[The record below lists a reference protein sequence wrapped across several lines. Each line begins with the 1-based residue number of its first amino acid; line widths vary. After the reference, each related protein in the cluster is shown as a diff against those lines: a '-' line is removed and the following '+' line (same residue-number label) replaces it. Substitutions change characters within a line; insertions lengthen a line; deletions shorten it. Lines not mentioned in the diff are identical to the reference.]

1 MIIAFDDE
9 APSEQVRD
17 EPFELLIIVVVEFF
31 GLYNINLCKRKC
43 LNIFSTLQYI
53 MSGRKLID
61 RTKEL
66 DQLEDI
72 HKKDGLRFVIITG
85 RRRIGKS
92 RLIKEF
98 IKDKNH
104 LRVQFEK
111 RNQSY
116 NLKRMNQAISNSEN
130 IPNPNFS
137 SFSDAFEYLAKTEK
151 KTIIILD
158 EFSYLIKY
166 SDALAEFQTIIDE
179 ILTDSE
185 IMLVTLGSSFSIMKR
200 GLLEYSSPLYGR
212 SEGLINVQ
220 PLRLI
225 DLFQWFPHI
234 STEDIIRIH
243 GVCGGV
249 PRYLEL
255 FNGQNDIKKGIEKL
269 FFDPNSFLFH
279 EAREL
284 LEEEFD
290 DPVTYYSVLEAVS
303 MGNTRVSD
311 IGHHAFLEPKNTAK
325 YLNILTKL
333 GILRHEFSYGMNRKR
348 GIYRFKDHYF
358 AFWFKFISMY
368 FEDIE
373 SGFNQEAITRFR
385 SEFETYL
392 GHHFEN
398 AMHELTPGLMSFD
411 TLSFGRWWYKG
422 KEIDL
427 ILEGKRDICFV
438 EYKWQKLSIRKAEK
452 IINDLISRSDSFKPH
467 KKKNHYLLLGREIEN
482 KSEIE
487 DSNILVKD
495 LKDL

>member
-1 MIIAFDDE
+1 MSSRKF
-9 APSEQVRD
+9 
-17 EPFELLIIVVVEFF
+17 
-31 GLYNINLCKRKC
+31 INRKQI
-43 LNIFSTLQYI
+43 LS
-53 MSGRKLID
+53 
-61 RTKEL
+61 
-66 DQLEDI
+66 QLEDI
-72 HKKDGLRFVIITG
+72 YNKKGLRFVIITG

-98 IKDKNH
+98 IKNKDH

-111 RNQSY
+111 RNQKY
-116 NLKRMNQAISNSEN
+116 NLKRLNNAIAKREEM
-130 IPNPNFS
+130 PNPNFS
-137 SFSDAFEYLAKTEK
+137 SFSDAFEYLSKSK
-151 KTIIILD
+151 LKLIILD

-179 ILTDSE
+179 IIAYSE
-185 IMLVTLGSSFSIMKR
+185 IMLITLGSSFSIMKR

-212 SEGLINVQ
+212 SEGLINLQ
-220 PLRLI
+220 PLKLI
-225 DLFQWFPHI
+225 DLFQWFPNI
-234 STEDIIRIH
+234 SAADIIRIH

-255 FNGQNDIKKGIEKL
+255 FNEQNDIKKEIEKL

-279 EAREL
+279 EAHEL

-311 IGHHAFLEPKNTAK
+311 IGNHAFLEPKNTTK

-333 GILRHEFSYGMNRKR
+333 GILKHETCYGMARKR

-373 SGFNQEAITRFR
+373 SGFNREAITKFR
-385 SEFETYL
+385 AEFETYL
-392 GHHFEN
+392 GHHFEV
-398 AMHELTPGLMSFD
+398 AMNEITPSFMPFE

-422 KEIDL
+422 TEIDQ
-427 ILEGKRDICFV
+427 ILEGKKDICYV
-438 EYKWQKLSIRKAEK
+438 EYKWQNLSKKKAK
-452 IINDLISRSDSFKPH
+452 NIIEDLIERSESFNAP
-467 KKKNHYLLLGREIEN
+467 KKNIHYLLLGREIEK

-487 DSNILVKD
+487 EPNILIKD
-495 LKDL
+495 LKDLSSLYKTR

>member
-1 MIIAFDDE
+1 MSSRNF
-9 APSEQVRD
+9 
-17 EPFELLIIVVVEFF
+17 
-31 GLYNINLCKRKC
+31 INRA
-43 LNIFSTLQYI
+43 
-53 MSGRKLID
+53 
-61 RTKEL
+61 KEL
-66 DQLEDI
+66 SHLEDI
-72 HKKDGLRFVIITG
+72 YKKYGLRFVIITG

-98 IKDKNH
+98 IKNKNH

-111 RNQSY
+111 RNQRY
-116 NLKRMNQAISNSEN
+116 NLKRMNQAISKKEN
-130 IPNPNFS
+130 IPNPHFS

-151 KTIIILD
+151 KIIILD

-185 IMLVTLGSSFSIMKR
+185 IMLITLGSSFSIMKR

-212 SEGLINVQ
+212 SEGLINLQ
-220 PLRLI
+220 PLKLK
-225 DLFQWFPHI
+225 DLFQWFPHN
-234 STEDIIRIH
+234 SAADIIRIH

-249 PRYLEL
+249 PRYLEM
-255 FNGQNDIKKGIEKL
+255 FNGQNDIKKEIEKL

-311 IGHHAFLEPKNTAK
+311 IGNHAFLEPKNTTK

-333 GILRHEFSYGMNRKR
+333 GILKHEFSYGMNRKR

-358 AFWFKFISMY
+358 AFWFKFISIY

-373 SGFNQEAITRFR
+373 SGFNQEAIAKFR
-385 SEFETYL
+385 TEFETYL
-392 GHHFEN
+392 GHHFED
-398 AMHELTPGLMSFD
+398 AMRELTSGLMSFD
-411 TLSFGRWWYKG
+411 THSMGRWWHKG
-422 KEIDL
+422 EEIDL
-427 ILEGKRDICFV
+427 ILEGKKDICFV
-438 EYKWQKLSIRKAEK
+438 EYKWQKLSKRKAEK
-452 IINDLISRSDSFKPH
+452 IIEDLLSRSDSFKAH
-467 KKKNHYLLLGREIEN
+467 KKKIHYLLFGREIEK

-487 DSNILVKD
+487 ESNILVKD
-495 LKDL
+495 LNDL

>member
-1 MIIAFDDE
+1 MMK
-9 APSEQVRD
+9 S
-17 EPFELLIIVVVEFF
+17 
-31 GLYNINLCKRKC
+31 RK
-43 LNIFSTLQYI
+43 F
-53 MSGRKLID
+53 ID
-61 RTKEL
+61 REIEL
-66 DQLEDI
+66 THLEKI
-72 HKKDGLRFVIITG
+72 YHKSGLKFVIITG

-98 IKDKNH
+98 IKNKDH

-111 RNQSY
+111 RSNRY
-116 NLKRMNQAISNSEN
+116 NLMRINQAIAKKEN
-130 IPNPNFS
+130 IPDPNFS
-137 SFSDAFEYLAKTEK
+137 SFSDVFEYIAKTNIK
-151 KTIIILD
+151 IIILD

-179 ILTDSE
+179 
-185 IMLVTLGSSFSIMKR
+185 MLQNSDLMLITLGSSFSIMKR

-212 SEGLINVQ
+212 SEGVINLQ
-220 PLRLI
+220 PLGLKE
-225 DLFQWFPHI
+225 LFLWFPQT
-234 STEDIIRIH
+234 SAADIIRIH
-243 GVCGGV
+243 GACGGV

-255 FNGQNDIKKGIEKL
+255 FNGQNEIKKEIEKL

-311 IGHHAFLEPKNTAK
+311 IGNHAFLEPKNTTK

-333 GILRHEFSYGMNRKR
+333 GILKHEFPYGMNRKR

-373 SGFNQEAITRFR
+373 SGFNQEAIARFR

-392 GHHFEN
+392 GHHFEV
-398 AMHELTPGLMSFD
+398 AMPKLTHNLIPFD
-411 TLSFGRWWYKG
+411 NRSMGRWWYKG
-422 KEIDL
+422 EEIDL
-427 ILEGKRDICFV
+427 ILEGKKDICFV
-438 EYKWQKLSIRKAEK
+438 EYKWQKLSKGKAEK
-452 IINDLISRSDSFKPH
+452 IIEDLISRSHSFNTR
-467 KKKNHYLLLGREIEN
+467 KKKIHYLLFGREIE
-482 KSEIE
+482 KKFEIE
-487 DSNILVKD
+487 KYNILVKD
-495 LKDL
+495 LNDL